1 MLADNYFKNLSVNWC
16 SKIKRLS
23 LDWSKGETEVHL
35 FLPTLSFFLSLFSF
49 SWVWDNSSLFSAPL
63 EWSSLLSGPT
73 AVRNALLRSGM
84 VSTICRG
91 NDYIIYENYQQLFL
105 WRPVQFIIDMKYVAI
120 KALKKTLLNIAA
132 NDSLYAIMLKGG
144 LYQ

>member
-1 MLADNYFKNLSVNWC
+1 MLQDQATIIGL
-16 SKIKRLS
+16 IERR
-23 LDWSKGETEVHL
+23 DWSSSLSPHSV
-35 FLPTLSFFLSLFSF
+35 FLSLSLFSF